1 MFTHLHVHTE
11 YSLLDGCCR
20 IPQLIHKAK
29 DYGMHSLAITDH
41 GNMYGIIDFYKSARE
56 IGIKPIIG
64 CEVYLASGDH
74 RSKDPADKSNFHLT
88 LLARNN
94 TGYSNLIQL
103 VTLANLE
110 GFYYKPRI
118 DKQLLMQY
126 SEGLILLSG
135 CIQGELGRL
144 ILQNRMDDAMQTA
157 SWYKNNF
164 EYFYIEIQRH
174 PIPDVEKANEGLIEL
189 ATKYSIPL
197 VATNDVHY
205 VNKED
210 AYIHDVLLCIGTKTT
225 IHEERRLKMAGDY
238 FYLKSPAEMEKQYA
252 DLPDSLLNTEK
263 IAELCNI
270 EIEFGKPHLPKV
282 EVPAGKTA
290 QSHLSILCWRGLKD
304 RLPNADSETEKR
316 LTYELE
322 VIEKT
327 QFADY
332 FLVAHDLASFVREKG
347 IFFGVRGS
355 AAASLALYCLGIT
368 DINPLTYKLVFERF
382 LNIERKEMP
391 DIDFDFQDDRRD
403 EVIAYVNQ
411 RYGMDHVAQ
420 IITFGTLGAR
430 GGIKDVGRALG
441 MNYGA
446 VDQVARLIP
455 TRPNIRLEEAMLEVK
470 ELQDMYSSDESIRKL
485 IDTAKKLE
493 GMSRHSSTHAA
504 GVVIARDPLT
514 QYLPLQRASRDVEQ
528 SSAMTQFS
536 MENVAKLGLL
546 KMDFLGLAN
555 LTLLAKA
562 KDVIKQNHGIDLD
575 LLTIPLDDKLTFDLL
590 SSGETTGIFQLESS
604 GMRRYIKEL
613 KPTKF
618 TDISAM
624 VALYRPGPME
634 HIPTF
639 IKAKHGL
646 EQVHYPH
653 QDLGPILED
662 TYGVIVY
669 QDQVLFIVRQ
679 FAGYSLGRADIIR
692 KAMGKKNAEVMK
704 KEKLN
709 FIDGAKTK
717 GYSEEEANAIFALI
731 EPFAGYAFNK
741 AHSVSYARIA
751 YETAY
756 LKANYPIEYMTA
768 FLNTYYDK
776 SDRLVTAI
784 VECRRMGIEMLQPDV
799 NHSYYNFTIESNQ
812 GKRSIRYGLAS
823 IKNVG
828 TNAVDPI
835 VKARETGGEFKSI
848 EDFCLRVDLRYVN
861 KKVIESLIKTGA
873 FDSLGQRGAL
883 LAALEDIVSFS
894 QREQKQKETGQ
905 SSMFDMFGQN
915 DDAPL
920 PALNLQEYDATLQQ
934 KLEWEKEL
942 MGVYFSEHPLTALA
956 SKLAERASI
965 LCGEIT
971 ADMVGEKV
979 TIAGLITSVRHA
991 ATKNNRVFVIV
1002 NIEDLNGSIEVTVWS
1017 DVYTQSQD
1025 LWIEGNILLIDGT
1038 VRVRDDRVSISCI
1051 KAYRYDPDQP
1061 HEISR
1066 PLSNP
1071 NHKLSGNSNG
1081 KGNSNGNGNGTNHG
1095 NVNSAPRTIPRKLVV
1110 NISQSSDSS
1119 RDLEYFQK
1127 IMNVL
1132 RKYPGI
1138 DSVQLAIRKD
1148 DTVTRMDVPDIKVEY
1163 CNDLVKELALI
1174 QVQL

>member
-20 IPQLIHKAK
+20 IPQLIHKARE
-29 DYGMHSLAITDH
+29 YGMQSLAITDH
-41 GNMYGIIDFYKSARE
+41 GNMYGVIDFYKYARE
-56 IGIKPIIG
+56 AGIKPILG

-110 GFYYKPRI
+110 GFYYKPRV
-118 DKQLLMQY
+118 DKQMLTQY
-126 SEGLILLSG
+126 ADGLILLSG
-135 CIQGELGRL
+135 CAQGELGRL
-144 ILQNRMDDAMQTA
+144 ILQNRNDDALKA
-157 SWYKNNF
+157 AEWYKNSF
-164 EYFYIEIQRH
+164 EHFYIEIQRH
-174 PIPDVEKANEGLIEL
+174 PIPDIEKINEGLIVL
-189 ATKYSIPL
+189 ARQLNIPL

-225 IHEERRLKMAGDY
+225 IHDEKRLKMAGDY
-238 FYLKSPAEMEKQYA
+238 FYLKSPAEMEKQYEDLPESLQNTAIIA
-252 DLPDSLLNTEK
+252 DL
-263 IAELCNI
+263 CNV

-282 EVPAGKTA
+282 EVPPGKTA
-290 QSHLSILCWRGLKD
+290 QTHLSVLCWRGLKD
-304 RLPNADSETEKR
+304 RLPDADSEAEKR

-332 FLVAHDLASFVREKG
+332 FLVVHDLASFVRQKG

-382 LNIERKEMP
+382 LNIERREMP
-391 DIDFDFQDDRRD
+391 DIDLDFQDDRRE

-411 RYGMDHVAQ
+411 KYGMDHVAQ

-441 MNYGA
+441 MNYGS

-470 ELQDMYSSDESIRKL
+470 ELQDMYAMDESIRKL

-493 GMSRHSSTHAA
+493 GTSRHSSTHAA
-504 GVVIARDPLT
+504 GVVISRDPLT
-514 QYLPLQRASRDVEQ
+514 EYLPLQRASRDMEQ

-555 LTLLAKA
+555 LTLLAHAKA
-562 KDVIKQNHGIDLD
+562 VIQQNHGVDLD
-575 LLTIPLDDKLTFDLL
+575 LLKIPLDDKLTFDLL
-590 SSGETTGIFQLESS
+590 ASGETTGIFQLESA

-639 IKAKHGL
+639 IKAKHGI

-653 QDLGPILED
+653 PDLGPILED

-709 FIDGAKTK
+709 FVEGAKAK

-784 VECRRMGIEMLQPDV
+784 VECRRMGIEVLQPDI
-799 NHSYYNFTIESNQ
+799 NYSFYNFTIEKSD

-835 VKARETGGEFKSI
+835 VSARNSGGAFKSI

-873 FDSLGQRGAL
+873 FDSLGQRGSL
-883 LAALEDIVSFS
+883 LSSMEDIISLS

-905 SSMFDMFGQN
+905 SSMFDLFGKSA
-915 DDAPL
+915 DVPL
-920 PALNLQEYDATLQQ
+920 PALSLQQYDVTLQQ

-942 MGVYFSEHPLTALA
+942 MGVYFSEHPLTASSA
-956 SKLAERASI
+956 KLAERASI

-971 ADMVGEKV
+971 ADMAGEKV
-979 TIAGLITSVRHA
+979 TVAGMIASVRHA
-991 ATKNNRVFVIV
+991 ATKNNRVFIIV
-1002 NIEDLNGSIEVTVWS
+1002 NFEDLNGSIEITVWS
-1017 DVYTQSQD
+1017 DVYTQTQD
-1025 LWIEGNILLIDGT
+1025 LWIEGNILIIDGS
-1038 VRVRDDRVSISCI
+1038 VRVREDRVSISCI
-1051 KAYRYDPDQP
+1051 RARRYEPDQP
-1061 HEISR
+1061 DEISQ
-1066 PLSNP
+1066 
-1071 NHKLSGNSNG
+1071 KSNG
-1081 KGNSNGNGNGTNHG
+1081 TYLPSAGNGNGNGSENKNGNHRP
-1095 NVNSAPRTIPRKLVV
+1095 APKKLVI
-1110 NISQSSDSS
+1110 NITQSDDSD
-1119 RDLEYFQK
+1119 RDLEYLKQ
-1127 IMNVL
+1127 IMNIL
-1132 RKYPGI
+1132 HKYPGS
-1138 DSVQLAIRKD
+1138 DSVMLAIRKND
-1148 DTVTRMDVPDIKVEY
+1148 KVTRMDVPDIKVEY
-1163 CNDLVKELALI
+1163 CNDLVSDLDLI
-1174 QVQL
+1174 QGL